1 MKSMTALWY
10 AMGFLTWETETE
22 AEGFKADGTL
32 FLVVGRVV
40 AGDDGER
47 SGDHGSVRMDG
58 GRGAVGLVRVCV
70 VLLLLLL
77 LVTVLLLLLLV
88 LV

>member
-1 MKSMTALWY
+1 MTALWY
-10 AMGFLTWETETE
+10 DMGFLTWETETE

-32 FLVVGRVV
+32 FLVVCRVV

-77 LVTVLLLLLLV
+77 VTVLLLLLVLLLV